1 MSNLNKEINKRHSVI
16 LLIHC
21 PDRKGLVASVTEFI
35 FKNNGNILTLDQHVD
50 SDKQLFFMRVE
61 WDLTDFAIP
70 RKKIG
75 EYFDTLVAQRFKMEW
90 RLYFSDDTPR
100 TAIFV
105 SKLPHCLYD
114 ILSRCQ
120 SNEWDVEVPLIIS
133 NHPDLESVA
142 NNFGIDYHVFPIDKE
157 NKREQE
163 EKQLKALKKYKID
176 FIVLARYMQILTE
189 DFVSKFENRII
200 NIHHS
205 FLPAF
210 PGAKPYHSAHERGVK
225 IIGATSHY
233 VTADLDAGPIIEQ
246 DVVRVSHKD
255 SVEDMIRKGRDLEKL
270 VLSRAISYHLERKI
284 LIHENRTLVFS

>member
-1 MSNLNKEINKRHSVI
+1 MPNVNKEMNRPRSVI
-16 LLIHC
+16 LLIDC

-50 SDKQLFFMRVE
+50 SEKQVFFMRVE
-61 WDLTDFAIP
+61 WDLKDFAIP
-70 RKKIG
+70 REKIG
-75 EYFDTLVAQRFKMEW
+75 EYFDTLVGQRFEMKW
-90 RLYFSDDTPR
+90 RLYFSDETPR
-100 TAIFV
+100 IAVFV

-114 ILSRCQ
+114 ILSRYQ
-120 SNEWDVEVPLIIS
+120 SKEWAVEVPLIIS

-163 EKQLKALKKYKID
+163 VKQLKLLRKYKVD
-176 FIVLARYMQILTE
+176 FIVLARYMQILSE
-189 DFVSKFENRII
+189 NFVSKFENRII

-233 VTADLDAGPIIEQ
+233 VTADLDSGPIIEQ

-255 SVEDMIRKGRDLEKL
+255 SVEDMIGKGRDLEKL

-284 LIHENRTLVFS
+284 LIHDNRTLVFN

>member
-1 MSNLNKEINKRHSVI
+1 MSNLNKEINKPHSVI

-21 PDRKGLVASVTEFI
+21 RDRKGLVASVTEFV

-50 SDKQLFFMRVE
+50 SQKQFFFMRVE
-61 WDLTDFAIP
+61 WDLGGFSIP
-70 RKKIG
+70 KEKIG
-75 EYFDTLVAQRFKMEW
+75 EYFDTLVAQRFEMKW

-100 TAIFV
+100 MAIFV
-105 SKLPHCLYD
+105 SNLPHCLYD
-114 ILSRCQ
+114 ILSRCE

-157 NKREQE
+157 TKREQE

-189 DFVSKFENRII
+189 NFVSKFENRII

-284 LIHENRTLVFS
+284 LIHDNRTLVFN

>member
-1 MSNLNKEINKRHSVI
+1 MQDLNSQMNRPNSVI
-16 LLIHC
+16 LLIDC
-21 PDRKGLVASVTEFI
+21 PDKKGLVASVTEFI

-50 SDKQLFFMRVE
+50 SGKQVFFMRVE
-61 WDLTDFAIP
+61 WDLENFAIP
-70 RKKIG
+70 REKIG
-75 EYFDTLVAQRFKMEW
+75 EYFDTLVAQRFGMKW
-90 RLYFSDDTPR
+90 RLYFSDETPR
-100 TAIFV
+100 MAIFV

-114 ILSRCQ
+114 ILSRYQ
-120 SNEWDVEVPLIIS
+120 SNEWAVEVPLIIS
-133 NHPDLESVA
+133 NHPDLEPVA

-163 EKQLKALKKYKID
+163 VKQVELLRQYNID

-189 DFVSKFENRII
+189 DFVSKFENKII

-255 SVEDMIRKGRDLEKL
+255 SVDDMIRKGRDLEKL

-284 LIHENRTLVFS
+284 LIHDNRTLVFN

>member
-1 MSNLNKEINKRHSVI
+1 MSNSHKEANKPGSVI
-16 LLIHC
+16 LLVHC

-50 SDKQLFFMRVE
+50 SEKEVFFMRVE
-61 WDLTDFAIP
+61 WDLTDFTIP
-70 RKKIG
+70 REKIG
-75 EYFDTLVAQRFKMEW
+75 EYFDTLVAQRFQMRW
-90 RLYFSDDTPR
+90 RLYFSDETPR
-100 TAIFV
+100 MAIFV
-105 SKLPHCLYD
+105 SKLPHCLYE
-114 ILSRCQ
+114 ILSRYQ
-120 SNEWDVEVPLIIS
+120 SSEWAVEVPLIIS
-133 NHPDLESVA
+133 NHPDLELVA
-142 NNFGIDYHVFPIDKE
+142 KNFGIDYHVFPIDKE

-163 EKQLKALKKYKID
+163 VKQVELLRQYKID

-189 DFVSKFENRII
+189 DFVSKFENKII

-255 SVEDMIRKGRDLEKL
+255 SVEDMIGKGRDLEKL

-284 LIHENRTLVFS
+284 LIHDNRTLVFN